1 MTNSTIRQKYLSLVA
16 RLYDL
21 AADYTDS
28 ELRTMHEN
36 FVAKEDQ
43 GITTAIN
50 ALMML
55 HGAVLSENK
64 AKKSK
69 SEASPSNARTD
80 PSDILNEKSLESL
93 LNDRDLFPSLDDI
106 AKIVPGDFPLQ
117 NKEGRGRY
125 IKRIV
130 RYTLSLDNVTKDR
143 FRKALSS
150 ELAKRPDNFVSRWK
164 NLIREL

>member
-1 MTNSTIRQKYLSLVA
+1 MTNLSIRQKYLSLVA

-21 AADYTDS
+21 AADYTDA

-36 FVAKEDQ
+36 FVAKDDQ
-43 GITTAIN
+43 GITAAIN
-50 ALMML
+50 ALMTL
-55 HGAVLSENK
+55 HGAGLSESK
-64 AKKSK
+64 AKKLK
-69 SEASPSNARTD
+69 SETSPPVARAD

-93 LNDRDLFPSLDDI
+93 LNDRDLFPTLDDI
-106 AKIVPGDFPLQ
+106 KKIVPGDFPLQ
-117 NKEGRGRY
+117 HKEGRGRY
-125 IKRIV
+125 IKRVI
-130 RYTLSLDNVTKDR
+130 RYALSLDNVTKDG